1 MIHLIQLKYT
11 RIIST
16 QNYDMVS
23 LSRCDDLWT

>member
-16 QNYDMVS
+16 QY
-23 LSRCDDLWT
+23 